1 MNDVMNTR
9 LRAGKSS
16 ELIVA
21 GELIRHGIDVY
32 VPCVDD
38 QAIDLV
44 IRAGGP
50 DRIRYYDVQVKSSR
64 GYNRIIGLKSIEGR
78 KGRYILVIHYRHDNK
93 PDEFFYLTEQQIQQH
108 QVKGADWGDLIFN
121 APERDQHR
129 HQHLSHLAHAILAGD
144 L

>member
-1 MNDVMNTR
+1 MNKR
-9 LRAGKSS
+9 LRSGKSS

-21 GELIRHGIDVY
+21 GELIRHGVDLY

-44 IRAGGP
+44 VRCEREDGIH
-50 DRIRYYDVQVKSSR
+50 YYDVQVKSVR

-78 KGRYILVIHYRHDNK
+78 KGRYILVIHYRHDKK
-93 PDEFFYLTEQQIQQH
+93 PDEFFYLTEEQITRH
-108 QVKGADWGDLIFN
+108 QIKGADWGDLIFRRQ
-121 APERDQHR
+121 EREEHHLQN
-129 HQHLSHLAHAILAGD
+129 LSHLASRLLEGN